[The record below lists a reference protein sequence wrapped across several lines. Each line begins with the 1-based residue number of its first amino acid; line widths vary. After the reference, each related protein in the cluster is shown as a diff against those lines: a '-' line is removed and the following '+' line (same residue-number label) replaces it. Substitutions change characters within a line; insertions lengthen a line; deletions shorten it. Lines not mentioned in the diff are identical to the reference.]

1 MREKRSS
8 ILNRMFVVF
17 GLVLLVPCAIGL
29 QLFRINFIAGPSLRE
44 LWSEQAIDY
53 IPIPA
58 QRGNIYDDD
67 GTLLVT
73 NTAAYKVSLDPKI
86 KGLKRSQILQIADTL
101 AKYTHRTSN
110 YYLNKI
116 HSAPSRSRYV
126 VLDKNVDTEAY
137 EALHQMDIRGIILE
151 EKYQRRYSFGN
162 LAAHALGFVNHNLE
176 GMTGL
181 EKFYNDQLSGEDG
194 VQQVRR
200 ERNGRIYSYIG
211 APKKQPQ
218 QGHSLYTT
226 IDSHIQAI
234 LEEEL
239 KAGIERTNAK
249 HGSAIV
255 MDPRTGA
262 IKAMANFPTFNP
274 NNPASLDK
282 ENRRNFAI
290 SDMIE
295 PGSTFKL
302 VTAIAAVEQGKVSFD
317 EKIKTPKDAK
327 ILIHGQWMRDHD
339 PLGTLTFPEVI
350 EKSSNVATAKI
361 AMRLSKDTFYQ
372 YARNLG
378 FGTPTNVDLPNE
390 EPGKLPKPYEW
401 SEVSL
406 PWMAIG
412 YEVQV
417 TPLQLAQAYAAFAN
431 DGTMMRPYLVKK
443 IVDGEDNVV
452 WQHHA
457 TEVRQIAEKSTLKKL
472 FPVFKG
478 VVSDSG
484 TAKPAQVKGLSIA
497 GKTGTAQK
505 LIDGHYRTKY
515 RSSFV
520 GFFPAENPKY
530 ACLVVL
536 DDPETYPPYGG
547 YTAGPIFKHT
557 AKRIAGLDNE
567 IEKEI
572 IRNEHHSQTW
582 AFAPELQGLTKKDAE
597 ALLNDQKLAYQIT
610 GSGNWVVKQN
620 PEPASELK
628 PKDEITLQLATRSQ
642 VADTTKLPDGYSI
655 IPDVHH
661 MSMRKATALLNSRGF
676 EIKMIG
682 SGTIYRQFPRA
693 GDRMKQ
699 GRTVTVRGEAH
710 GIRTL
715 TSNYKSKH

>member
-1 MREKRSS
+1 MHKDRSS

-17 GLVLLVPCAIGL
+17 GLVLLVPCAIGM
-29 QLFRINFIAGPSLRE
+29 QLFRINFVAGPSLRE

-73 NTAAYKVSLDPKI
+73 NSAAYKVALDPKI
-86 KGLKRSQILQIADTL
+86 RGLKQAQIRQITDSL
-101 AKYTHRTSN
+101 SKYTNHSSN
-110 YYLNKI
+110 YYLKKI
-116 HSAPSRSRYV
+116 KSAPSRSRYV
-126 VLDKNVDTEAY
+126 VLNKKVNAEGY
-137 EALHQMDIRGIILE
+137 EALHQLDIRGVILE
-151 EKYQRRYSFGN
+151 EEYQRRYCFGT
-162 LAAHALGFVNHNLE
+162 LAAHALGFVNHNLK

-239 KAGIERTNAK
+239 KAGIDRTNAK
-249 HGSAIV
+249 HGSALV

-262 IKAMANFPTFNP
+262 IKAMANYPTFNP
-274 NNPASLDK
+274 NNPSSLDK
-282 ENRRNFAI
+282 KNRRNFAI

-302 VTAIAAVEQGKVSFD
+302 VTAIAAVEQGKVSFN
-317 EKIKTPKDAK
+317 EKIKTPKSAK

-350 EKSSNVATAKI
+350 QKSSNVATAKI

-412 YEVQV
+412 YEEQV

-431 DGTMMRPYLVKK
+431 DGIMMRPYLVQK
-443 IVDGEDNVV
+443 IVDGEDHTI
-452 WQHHA
+452 WRHHY
-457 TEVRQIAEKSTLKKL
+457 TEVRRIAKKSTLKKL

-505 LIDGHYRTKY
+505 FINGRYRTKY

-530 ACLVVL
+530 VCLVVL

-557 AKRIAGLDNE
+557 AKRIAGLDDE

-572 IRNEHHSQTW
+572 IKNENKNKVW
-582 AFAPELQGLTKKDAE
+582 AYTPELQGLKKKDAE
-597 ALLNDQKLAYQIT
+597 ALLDDQELAYQT
-610 GSGNWVVKQN
+610 KGSGNWIIKQN
-620 PEPASELK
+620 PKPGSELSPNDK
-628 PKDEITLQLATRSQ
+628 ITLELAARSQ
-642 VADTTKLPDGYSI
+642 VTDTTKLPKGYSI
-655 IPDVHH
+655 IPDLHH

-682 SGTIYRQFPRA
+682 SGTIYRQFPTA
-693 GDRMKQ
+693 GDMMKQ

-715 TSNYKSKH
+715 TSNYKTKR